1 MGDRCCQC
9 FNGQSVD
16 PDRFTDTLRA
26 LHGELV
32 LEMREAFK
40 EFGVFNTAFFDSLDV
55 IHNVCEVGVVFLFH
69 SLATQQPAERRIR
82 AR

>member
-55 IHNVCEVGVVFLFH
+55 IHNVCEVGVVFFVPLTGN
-69 SLATQQPAERRIR
+69 SATSR
-82 AR
+82 ASYPS